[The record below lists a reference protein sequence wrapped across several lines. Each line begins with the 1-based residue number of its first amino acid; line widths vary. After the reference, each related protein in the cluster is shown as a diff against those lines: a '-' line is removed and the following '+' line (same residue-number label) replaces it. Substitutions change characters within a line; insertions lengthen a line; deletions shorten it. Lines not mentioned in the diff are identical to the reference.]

1 MSPDL
6 ATLRDG
12 KKFMW
17 DGRVYDAREDAA
29 RASESYEAAGFETL
43 LAEDGGKFLVY
54 TRKVVQ
60 EVVVTQ

>member
-1 MSPDL
+1 MNPDL

-17 DGRVYDAREDAA
+17 DGCVYDAREDAA
-29 RASESYEAAGFETL
+29 RALQGYEAAGFEAF

-54 TRKVVQ
+54 TRRVVQ

>member
-1 MSPDL
+1 
-6 ATLRDG
+6 
-12 KKFMW
+12 MW

-29 RASESYEAAGFETL
+29 RALQGYEAAGFEAF

-54 TRKVVQ
+54 TRRVVQ